1 MRESGENYLE
11 TILLLQKKLGCV
23 RSIDIANKLDYSK
36 PSVSRAMSILK
47 KQDYITM
54 DKSGFIEL
62 TEKGLK
68 TAREIYERHTLIQEF
83 LIETLGVEPDIAEQ
97 DACRIEHIIS
107 VRTVDR
113 IREYVQEH
121 HQS

>member
-11 TILLLQKKLGCV
+11 TILLLQRKFGCV
-23 RSIDIANKLDYSK
+23 RSIDIANRLDYSK
-36 PSVSRAMSILK
+36 PSVSRAMGILK

-62 TEKGLK
+62 TEKGLQK
-68 TAREIYERHTLIQEF
+68 AEEIYERHTLIQEF

-107 VRTVDR
+107 SRTFSQ
-113 IREYVQEH
+113 IKEYVEKH
-121 HQS
+121 HR

>member
-107 VRTVDR
+107 VRTFDR

>member
-36 PSVSRAMSILK
+36 PSVSRAMGILK

-62 TEKGLK
+62 TDKGLQK
-68 TAREIYERHTLIQEF
+68 AREIYERHTLIQEF
-83 LIETLGVEPDIAEQ
+83 LIETLGVEPVSYTHLAMF
-97 DACRIEHIIS
+97 
-107 VRTVDR
+107 DR
-113 IREYVQEH
+113 KGRLYAQGNVQNG
-121 HQS
+121 

>member
-11 TILLLQKKLGCV
+11 TILLLQRKLGCV
-23 RSIDIANKLDYSK
+23 RSIDIANRLDYSK
-36 PSVSRAMSILK
+36 PSVSRAMGILK

-62 TEKGLK
+62 TEKGLQK
-68 TAREIYERHTLIQEF
+68 AEEIYERHTLIQEF

-107 VRTVDR
+107 SRTFSQ
-113 IREYVQEH
+113 IKEYVEKH
-121 HQS
+121 HR

>member
-23 RSIDIANKLDYSK
+23 RSIDIANKLSYSK
-36 PSVSRAMSILK
+36 PSVSRAMGILK
-47 KQDYITM
+47 KQEYITM

-62 TEKGLK
+62 TEKGLR
-68 TAREIYERHTLIQEF
+68 TAEEIYERHTLIQEF
-83 LIETLGVEPDIAEQ
+83 LIETLGMEADIAEQ

-107 VRTVDR
+107 AHAFDK
-113 IREYVQEH
+113 IREHVEKNKK
-121 HQS
+121 S

>member
-11 TILLLQKKLGCV
+11 TILLLQRKLGCV
-23 RSIDIANKLDYSK
+23 RSMDIANRLDYSK
-36 PSVSRAMSILK
+36 PSVSRAMGILK

-62 TEKGLK
+62 TEKGLQK
-68 TAREIYERHTLIQEF
+68 AEDIYERHTLIQEF

-107 VRTVDR
+107 SRTFSQ
-113 IREYVQEH
+113 IKEYVEKH
-121 HQS
+121 HR

>member
-36 PSVSRAMSILK
+36 PSVSRAMGILK

-62 TEKGLK
+62 TDKGLQK
-68 TAREIYERHTLIQEF
+68 AREIYERHTLIQEF

-97 DACRIEHIIS
+97 DACRIEHDIS
-107 VRTVDR
+107 PESFQAIKNYILGTKK
-113 IREYVQEH
+113 
-121 HQS
+121 